1 MCSGGGGFGQQDK
14 GSVGDAGSTLENGIP
29 KQQFKAMRKDYS
41 AVAHVSG
48 SVARYKANQES
59 A

>member
-1 MCSGGGGFGQQDK
+1 MCLGGGGFGQQEK
-14 GSVGDAGSTLENGIP
+14 GSGGDAGSTQQNGIA
-29 KQQFKAMRKDYS
+29 KQQLKARQKDYS
-41 AVAHVSG
+41 AVAHVNG